1 MKSLEPKKIAA
12 LFALVAGPL
21 AAVPAQ
27 AQSIPFI
34 PDIYMGLEAGTGE
47 RSASRFGQPVTITSS
62 DESNGVDY
70 GAFIGVELPT
80 FPLGYMAVEAGI
92 GDSTGETTAIVSDG
106 ATDRRVSTQARFNW
120 SATARLGLAPLPG
133 LAAYGIAGYGGEQ
146 IDLTVTDVTTGAS
159 FDSDDSMDG
168 IIYGLG
174 ARYMVGTDIGV
185 RAEYRHREAS
195 GAYDPEQFM
204 IGAFVSF

>member
-1 MKSLEPKKIAA
+1 MKNQQPKFIAPFIA
-12 LFALVAGPL
+12 LMATPL
-21 AAVPAQ
+21 MAVPAQ
-27 AQSIPFI
+27 AQSIPFV

-47 RSASRFGQPVTITSS
+47 RSASRFDQPGTIVSS

-70 GAFIGVELPT
+70 GAFVGVELPA

-92 GDSTGETTAIVSDG
+92 GDSTGETTAVVRDG
-106 ATDRRVSTQARFNW
+106 TTDRMVTSQARFNW

-133 LAAYGIAGYGGEQ
+133 FAAYGIAGYGGEQ
-146 IDLTVTDVTTGAS
+146 IDLTVTDVGTGAS

-174 ARYMVGTDIGV
+174 ARYMVGTDIGI

>member
-1 MKSLEPKKIAA
+1 MKTKSSLIALTA
-12 LFALVAGPL
+12 ASLVALPAHAQG
-21 AAVPAQ
+21 VP
-27 AQSIPFI
+27 FV

-47 RSASRFGQPVTITSS
+47 RNAGRFGESGDIIDR

-70 GAFIGVELPT
+70 GAFIGVELPA

-92 GDSTGETTAIVSDG
+92 GDSTGETTALVRDGTSD
-106 ATDRRVSTQARFNW
+106 REVRTQARFNW

-133 LAAYGIAGYGGEQ
+133 FAAYGIAGYGGEQ
-146 IDLTVTDVTTGAS
+146 IDVTVTDVATGTQ
-159 FDSDDSMDG
+159 FERDDSMDG

-174 ARYMVGTDIGV
+174 ARYMVGADVGI

-195 GAYDPEQFM
+195 GDYDPEQFM

>member
-1 MKSLEPKKIAA
+1 MKDQKAKFIAPLA
-12 LFALVAGPL
+12 ALVATPL
-21 AAVPAQ
+21 MSGPAQ

-34 PDIYMGLEAGTGE
+34 PDIYMGVEAGTGE
-47 RSASRFGQPVTITSS
+47 RSASRFGQPGTIVSS

-70 GAFIGVELPT
+70 GAFVGVELPA

-92 GDSTGETTAIVSDG
+92 GDSTGETTAVVRDG
-106 ATDRRVSTQARFNW
+106 ATDRRVTTQARFNW

-133 LAAYGIAGYGGEQ
+133 FAAYGIAGYGGEQ
-146 IDLTVTDVTTGAS
+146 IDLTVTDVSTGAS

-174 ARYMVGTDIGV
+174 ARYMVGSDIGV

>member
-1 MKSLEPKKIAA
+1 MKNSKPKSITP
-12 LFALVAGPL
+12 LIALVATPL
-21 AAVPAQ
+21 AAVPVQ
-27 AQSIPFI
+27 AQSIPFV

-47 RSASRFGQPVTITSS
+47 RSASRFGQPGTVVSS

-70 GAFIGVELPT
+70 GAFVGVELPA

-92 GDSTGETTAIVSDG
+92 GDSTGETTAIVRDG

-133 LAAYGIAGYGGEQ
+133 FAAYGIAGYGGEQ

-159 FDSDDSMDG
+159 FESDDSMDG

-174 ARYMVGTDIGV
+174 ARYMVGTDVGI

-204 IGAFVSF
+204 LGAFVSF

>member
-1 MKSLEPKKIAA
+1 MKNPKPKSIAPLIA
-12 LFALVAGPL
+12 LAAVPL

-27 AQSIPFI
+27 AQSIPFV

-47 RSASRFGQPVTITSS
+47 RSASRFGQPGAIVSS

-70 GAFIGVELPT
+70 GAFVGVELPA

-92 GDSTGETTAIVSDG
+92 GDSTGETTAIVRDG

-133 LAAYGIAGYGGEQ
+133 FAAYGIAGYGGEQ
-146 IDLTVTDVTTGAS
+146 IDLTVTVVATGSS
-159 FDSDDSMDG
+159 FESDDSMDG

-174 ARYMVGTDIGV
+174 ARYMVGTDIGI

-204 IGAFVSF
+204 LGAFVSF

>member
-1 MKSLEPKKIAA
+1 MKTIASVIA
-12 LFALVAGPL
+12 L
-21 AAVPAQ
+21 AAVPLAAMPAE
-27 AQSIPFI
+27 AQSIPFV

-47 RSASRFGQPVTITSS
+47 RSASRFGESGDIVAS

-70 GAFIGVELPT
+70 GAFVGVELPA
-80 FPLGYMAVEAGI
+80 FPLGYMAVEATI
-92 GDSTGETTAIVSDG
+92 GDSTGETTALVRDG
-106 ATDRRVSTQARFNW
+106 TTDREVTTQARFNW

-146 IDLTVTDVTTGAS
+146 VDVTVTDVATGAQ
-159 FDSDDSMDG
+159 FESDDSMDG

-174 ARYMVGTDIGV
+174 ARYMVGSDVGV
-185 RAEYRHREAS
+185 RAEYRHRETS

>member
-1 MKSLEPKKIAA
+1 MKHIVYPAAA
-12 LFALVAGPL
+12 LLAGL
-21 AAVPAQ
+21 AAPSH
-27 AQSIPFI
+27 AQSVPFV

-47 RSASRFGQPVTITSS
+47 RSASRFGEPGTITGS

-70 GAFIGVELPT
+70 GAFVGIELPV
-80 FPLGYMAVEAGI
+80 FPMGYMALEAGV
-92 GDSTGETTAIVSDG
+92 GDSTGETTAIVSNNG
-106 ATDRRVSTQARFNW
+106 TDREVRSQARFNW
-120 SATARLGLAPLPG
+120 SGTARLGLAPLPG
-133 LAAYGIAGYGGEQ
+133 FAAYGIAGYGGEQ
-146 IDLTVTDVTTGAS
+146 VDVTVRDVATGAT

-174 ARYMVGTDIGV
+174 ARYMVGQDVGV

>member
-1 MKSLEPKKIAA
+1 MRKIASVIA
-12 LFALVAGPL
+12 LTAVPL
-21 AAVPAQ
+21 GAIPAQ
-27 AQSIPFI
+27 AQSIPFV
-34 PDIYMGLEAGTGE
+34 PDIYMGLEVGTGE
-47 RSASRFGQPVTITSS
+47 RSASRFGETGTIVAS

-70 GAFIGVELPT
+70 GAFIGVELPA
-80 FPLGYMAVEAGI
+80 FPLGYMAVEATI
-92 GDSTGETTAIVSDG
+92 GDSTGETTALVRDG
-106 ATDRRVSTQARFNW
+106 TTDREVTTQARFNW

-146 IDLTVTDVTTGAS
+146 VDVTVTDVATGTQ
-159 FDSDDSMDG
+159 FERDDSMDG

-174 ARYMVGTDIGV
+174 ARYMIGTDVGI
-185 RAEYRHREAS
+185 RAEYRHRETS

>member
-1 MKSLEPKKIAA
+1 MRIIASSVALAAMATIAA
-12 LFALVAGPL
+12 
-21 AAVPAQ
+21 PAE
-27 AQSIPFI
+27 AQNIPFV

-47 RSASRFGQPVTITSS
+47 RSPSRFGEDGTIVTS

-70 GAFIGVELPT
+70 GAYIGVELPA

-92 GDSTGETTAIVSDG
+92 GDSTGETTALVRDG
-106 ATDRRVSTQARFNW
+106 MIDRQVTSQARFNW

-146 IDLTVTDVTTGAS
+146 VDITVTDVASGAQ
-159 FDSDDSMDG
+159 FERDDSLDG
-168 IIYGLG
+168 IIYGIG
-174 ARYMVGTDIGV
+174 ARYMVGSDVGI

>member
-1 MKSLEPKKIAA
+1 MKTIAPIIA
-12 LFALVAGPL
+12 FAAAPL

-27 AQSIPFI
+27 AQSIPFV

-47 RSASRFGQPVTITSS
+47 RSASRFGEPGDIVAS

-70 GAFIGVELPT
+70 GAFVGVELPA
-80 FPLGYMAVEAGI
+80 FPLGYMAVEANV
-92 GDSTGETTAIVSDG
+92 GDSTGETTALVRDG
-106 ATDRRVSTQARFNW
+106 ATDREVTTQARFNW

-133 LAAYGIAGYGGEQ
+133 FAAYGIAGYGGEQ
-146 IDLTVTDVTTGAS
+146 IDITVTDVATGTQ
-159 FDSDDSMDG
+159 FERDDSMDG

-174 ARYMVGTDIGV
+174 ARYMVGTDVGI

>member
-1 MKSLEPKKIAA
+1 MKNSKPKSIAP
-12 LFALVAGPL
+12 LIALVAVPL

-27 AQSIPFI
+27 AQSIPFV

-47 RSASRFGQPVTITSS
+47 RSASRFGQPGAIVSS

-70 GAFIGVELPT
+70 GAFVGVELPA

-92 GDSTGETTAIVSDG
+92 GDSTGETTAIVRDG

-133 LAAYGIAGYGGEQ
+133 FAAYGIAGYGGEQ
-146 IDLTVTDVTTGAS
+146 IDLTVTDVATGSS
-159 FDSDDSMDG
+159 FESDDSMDG

-174 ARYMVGTDIGV
+174 ARYMVGTDIGI

-204 IGAFVSF
+204 LGAFVSF

>member
-1 MKSLEPKKIAA
+1 MKTIASVIA
-12 LFALVAGPL
+12 L
-21 AAVPAQ
+21 AAVPLAAMPAE
-27 AQSIPFI
+27 AQSIPFV

-47 RSASRFGQPVTITSS
+47 RSASRFGESGSIVAS

-70 GAFIGVELPT
+70 GAFVGVELPA
-80 FPLGYMAVEAGI
+80 FPLGYMAVEATI
-92 GDSTGETTAIVSDG
+92 GDSTGETTALVRDG
-106 ATDRRVSTQARFNW
+106 ATDREVTTQARFNW

-146 IDLTVTDVTTGAS
+146 VDVTVTDVATGAQ
-159 FDSDDSMDG
+159 FESDDSMDG

-174 ARYMVGTDIGV
+174 ARYMVGSDVGV
-185 RAEYRHREAS
+185 RAEYRHRETS

>member
-1 MKSLEPKKIAA
+1 MKPIVSAIAIPIAA
-12 LFALVAGPL
+12 VI
-21 AAVPAQ
+21 AVPAQ
-27 AQSIPFI
+27 AQSIPFV

-47 RSASRFGQPVTITSS
+47 RSASRFGEAGTIVTS

-70 GAFIGVELPT
+70 GAYVGVELPA

-92 GDSTGETTAIVSDG
+92 GDSTGETTALVRDG
-106 ATDRRVSTQARFNW
+106 TIDRQVSTQARFNW

-146 IDLTVTDVTTGAS
+146 VDITVTDVATGTQ
-159 FDSDDSMDG
+159 FERDDSMDG
-168 IIYGLG
+168 IIYGIG
-174 ARYMVGTDIGV
+174 ARYMVGSDVGV

>member
-1 MKSLEPKKIAA
+1 MKNPKLKSIAPLIA
-12 LFALVAGPL
+12 LAAAPL
-21 AAVPAQ
+21 AAFPAQ
-27 AQSIPFI
+27 AQSIPLV

-47 RSASRFGQPVTITSS
+47 RSASRFGQPGTVVSS

-70 GAFIGVELPT
+70 GAFVGVELPA

-92 GDSTGETTAIVSDG
+92 GDSTGETTAIVRDG
-106 ATDRRVSTQARFNW
+106 GTDRRVSTQARFNW

-133 LAAYGIAGYGGEQ
+133 FAAYGIAGYGGEQ
-146 IDLTVTDVTTGAS
+146 IDVTVTDVATGTR
-159 FDSDDSMDG
+159 FESDDSMDG

-174 ARYMVGTDIGV
+174 ARYMVGTDVGI

-204 IGAFVSF
+204 LGAFVSF

>member
-1 MKSLEPKKIAA
+1 MKITL
-12 LFALVAGPL
+12 PL
-21 AAVPAQ
+21 AALIAVPTITFPVQ
-27 AQSIPFI
+27 AQSIPFV

-47 RSASRFGQPVTITSS
+47 RSASRFGESGTIVST

-70 GAFIGVELPT
+70 GAFVGLELPS
-80 FPLGYMAVEAGI
+80 FPLGYMAVEVGV
-92 GDSTGETTAIVSDG
+92 GDSTGETTALVRDG
-106 ATDRRVSTQARFNW
+106 AIDREVTTQARFNW
-120 SATARLGLAPLPG
+120 SATARLGFAPLPG

-146 IDLTVTDVTTGAS
+146 VDITVTDIATGTE
-159 FDSDDSMDG
+159 FNSDDSMDG

-174 ARYMVGTDIGV
+174 ARYMVGTDVGI

>member
-1 MKSLEPKKIAA
+1 MKITI
-12 LFALVAGPL
+12 PL
-21 AAVPAQ
+21 AALIAVSTAALPAQ
-27 AQSIPFI
+27 AQSIPFV

-47 RSASRFGQPVTITSS
+47 RSGSRFGETGTIVST
-62 DESNGVDY
+62 DESNGIDY
-70 GAFIGVELPT
+70 GSFVGLELPS
-80 FPLGYMAVEAGI
+80 FPLGYMAVELGV
-92 GDSTGETTAIVSDG
+92 GDSTGETTAVVRDG
-106 ATDRRVSTQARFNW
+106 ANDREVTAQARFNW

-146 IDLTVTDVTTGAS
+146 VDITVTDIATGTE

-174 ARYMVGTDIGV
+174 ARYMVGTDVGI

>member
-1 MKSLEPKKIAA
+1 MKTIATLIA
-12 LFALVAGPL
+12 LAAAPL
-21 AAVPAQ
+21 AAIPAQ

-47 RSASRFGQPVTITSS
+47 RSGSRFGQPGTIVST

-70 GAFIGVELPT
+70 GAFVGIELPA

-92 GDSTGETTAIVSDG
+92 GDSTGETTTLVRDG
-106 ATDRRVSTQARFNW
+106 TTDRTVATQARFNW
-120 SATARLGLAPLPG
+120 SATARLGIAPLPG

-146 IDLTVTDVTTGAS
+146 IDITVTDVGTGAQ
-159 FDSDDSMDG
+159 FESDDSMDG

-174 ARYMVGTDIGV
+174 ARYMVGQDVGI

-195 GAYDPEQFM
+195 GAYDPEQIM
-204 IGAFVSF
+204 IGGFVSF

>member
-1 MKSLEPKKIAA
+1 MKTIAPIIA
-12 LFALVAGPL
+12 LAAAPL
-21 AAVPAQ
+21 AALPAQ
-27 AQSIPFI
+27 AQSIPFV

-47 RSASRFGQPVTITSS
+47 RSAGRFGEPGTIVAS

-70 GAFIGVELPT
+70 GAFVGVELPA
-80 FPLGYMAVEAGI
+80 FPLGHMAVEANV
-92 GDSTGETTAIVSDG
+92 GDSTGETTALVRDG
-106 ATDRRVSTQARFNW
+106 ATDREVTTQARFNW

-133 LAAYGIAGYGGEQ
+133 FAAYGIAGYGGEH
-146 IDLTVTDVTTGAS
+146 IDVTVTDVATGTQ
-159 FDSDDSMDG
+159 FERDDSMDG

-174 ARYMVGTDIGV
+174 ARYMVGSDVGI

-204 IGAFVSF
+204 VGAFVSF

>member
-1 MKSLEPKKIAA
+1 MAHLPFKAIL
-12 LFALVAGPL
+12 LVL
-21 AAVPAQ
+21 AAAPAPIA
-27 AQSIPFI
+27 AQSIPFV
-34 PDIYMGLEAGTGE
+34 PDIYMGLEVGTGE
-47 RSASRFGQPVTITSS
+47 RSASRFGENGAIVAS

-70 GAFIGVELPT
+70 GAFVGVELPA
-80 FPLGYMAVEAGI
+80 FPLGYMAVEATI
-92 GDSTGETTAIVSDG
+92 GDSTGETTALVRDG
-106 ATDRRVSTQARFNW
+106 ATDREVTTQARFNW

-146 IDLTVTDVTTGAS
+146 VDITVTDVGTGAQ
-159 FDSDDSMDG
+159 FERDDSMDG

-174 ARYMVGTDIGV
+174 ARYMVGSDVGI
-185 RAEYRHREAS
+185 RAEYRHRETS

>member
-1 MKSLEPKKIAA
+1 MKNPKPTIIAP
-12 LFALVAGPL
+12 LIALVAAPL

-27 AQSIPFI
+27 AQGIPFV

-47 RSASRFGQPVTITSS
+47 RSASRFGQPGTIVST
-62 DESNGVDY
+62 DESNGLDY
-70 GAFIGVELPT
+70 GAFVGLELPS
-80 FPLGYMAVEAGI
+80 FPLGYMAVEVGI
-92 GDSTGETTAIVSDG
+92 GDSTGETTAIVRDG
-106 ATDRRVSTQARFNW
+106 TTDRSVTTQARFNW

-146 IDLTVTDVTTGAS
+146 IDLTVTDIGTGTS
-159 FDSDDSMDG
+159 IESDDSMDG
-168 IIYGLG
+168 IIYGIG
-174 ARYMVGTDIGV
+174 ARYMVGTDVGI

>member
-1 MKSLEPKKIAA
+1 MRRIAPIAA
-12 LFALVAGPL
+12 FAAAPL
-21 AAVPAQ
+21 AAMPAQ
-27 AQSIPFI
+27 AQGVPFV
-34 PDIYMGLEAGTGE
+34 PDIYMGLEVGTGE
-47 RSASRFGQPVTITSS
+47 RSPSRFGEDGDIIGS

-70 GAFIGVELPT
+70 GAFVGVELPA
-80 FPLGYMAVEAGI
+80 FPLGYMAVEATI
-92 GDSTGETTAIVSDG
+92 GDSTGETTALVRDG
-106 ATDRRVSTQARFNW
+106 TTDREVTSQARFNW

-146 IDLTVTDVTTGAS
+146 VDITVTDIATGTQ
-159 FDSDDSMDG
+159 FERDDSMDG

-174 ARYMVGTDIGV
+174 ARYMVGTDVGL
-185 RAEYRHREAS
+185 RAEYRHRETS

>member
-1 MKSLEPKKIAA
+1 MKSPKPTTIAPLAVLLAAPFAA
-12 LFALVAGPL
+12 L
-21 AAVPAQ
+21 PAQ
-27 AQSIPFI
+27 AQSIPFV

-47 RSASRFGQPVTITSS
+47 RSASRFGQPGTIVST

-70 GAFIGVELPT
+70 GAFVGIELPS

-92 GDSTGETTAIVSDG
+92 GDSTGETTALVRDG
-106 ATDRRVSTQARFNW
+106 TTDRSVTTQARFNW

-146 IDLTVTDVTTGAS
+146 IDLTVTDVGTGTS
-159 FDSDDSMDG
+159 IETDDSMDG

-174 ARYMVGTDIGV
+174 ARYMVGTDVGI

>member
-1 MKSLEPKKIAA
+1 MKQAIFCLTATTAA
-12 LFALVAGPL
+12 VFAL
-21 AAVPAQ
+21 PAQ
-27 AQSIPFI
+27 AQSVPFV
-34 PDIYMGLEAGTGE
+34 PDIYMGLEVGTGE
-47 RSASRFGQPVTITSS
+47 RSASRFGEAGTIVAS

-70 GAFIGVELPT
+70 GAFVGIELPA
-80 FPLGYMAVEAGI
+80 FPLGYMAIEANV
-92 GDSTGETTAIVSDG
+92 GDSTGETTALVRDG
-106 ATDRRVSTQARFNW
+106 TIDREVTTQARFNW

-133 LAAYGIAGYGGEQ
+133 LAAYALAGYGGEQ
-146 IDLTVTDVTTGAS
+146 VDITVTDIASGAQ
-159 FDSDDSMDG
+159 FERDDSMDG

-174 ARYMVGTDIGV
+174 ARYMIGTDVGL